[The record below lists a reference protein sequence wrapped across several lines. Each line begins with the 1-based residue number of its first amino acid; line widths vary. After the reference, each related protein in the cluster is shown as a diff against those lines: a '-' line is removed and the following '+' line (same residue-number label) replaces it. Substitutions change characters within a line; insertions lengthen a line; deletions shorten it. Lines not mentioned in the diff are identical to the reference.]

1 MPFFGKVQ
9 IHIFIKR
16 RGHRTDQFAT
26 IVIHKSLKKK
36 MYTPFKYA
44 IYSISVLCQLTQGQK
59 VTLTKEKSYDDSWIN
74 PTTKRYY
81 LWLFM

>member
-26 IVIHKSLKKK
+26 IVVHKSLKKK
-36 MYTPFKYA
+36 MQTPFNLFNLCFV
-44 IYSISVLCQLTQGQK
+44 SVNTGAK
-59 VTLTKEKSYDDSWIN
+59 GHFDKGKE
-74 PTTKRYY
+74 
-81 LWLFM
+81 L